1 MKLSWVDRLTI
12 SSWSGPCTLA
22 VLPTVAS
29 GELGPMVTVTRLP
42 VMVTT
47 LPAVEL
53 VSRGRVVTPEDGE
66 VEPDV
71 VSLGAVGLPEP
82 HPGRTTPSV
91 ASDTACPVWAQNE
104 RRPNFRSAKLDVTI
118 RPHDGLSSPSGWR
131 GSRFRRQPRTP

>member
-1 MKLSWVDRLTI
+1 MVDTVHCSWVQTAVTAMKLSWVDRLTI

-53 VSRGRVVTPEDGE
+53 VSRGRVVTPEDVE

-104 RRPNFRSAKLDVTI
+104 RRVGVSE
-118 RPHDGLSSPSGWR
+118 G
-131 GSRFRRQPRTP
+131 